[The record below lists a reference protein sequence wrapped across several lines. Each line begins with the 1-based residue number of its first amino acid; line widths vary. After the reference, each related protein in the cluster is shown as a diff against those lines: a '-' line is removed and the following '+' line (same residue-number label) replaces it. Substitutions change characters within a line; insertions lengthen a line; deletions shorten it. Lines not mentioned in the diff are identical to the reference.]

1 MKKLDQLI
9 GADEMAATIG
19 FNHETA
25 RRWCRLGVLH
35 VHQRGGAKGVELQ
48 SYRGS
53 VEVRKRAHDYL
64 RSGRNGRNMTL
75 ERVGKLLTTASGD
88 DDGFIVERI
97 RAGKEGNEIFG
108 EFLPILKQLLS
119 DQRG

>member
-1 MKKLDQLI
+1 MKKLDELI

-35 VHQRGGAKGVELQ
+35 VHQRGGEKGVELQ

-53 VEVRKRAHDYL
+53 VEVRKRAHGHL
-64 RSGRNGRNMTL
+64 RSGRNGRDMTL
-75 ERVGKLLTTASGD
+75 DRLGKLLTTASGD
-88 DDGFIVERI
+88 DDEFIVERI
-97 RAGKEGNEIFG
+97 RAGKKVDEIFG
-108 EFLPILKQLLS
+108 EFLPVLKRLL
-119 DQRG
+119 DAQRE